1 MKLKEVS
8 SGRVDCY
15 FAKPSRNCLKSYED
29 GLVVCGLDKMYCY
42 IPSDNRCYKMADMRT
57 KGQLPGT
64 CMDTCHGKLY
74 IMIISGTELKRYD
87 PLVNSWD
94 PMEEHAE
101 DTFCA
106 ERNSEILKF
115 CFPTL
120 TFNAPP
126 PTTSKEKNPVYV
138 A

>member
-1 MKLKEVS
+1 
-8 SGRVDCY
+8 
-15 FAKPSRNCLKSYED
+15 
-29 GLVVCGLDKMYCY
+29 
-42 IPSDNRCYKMADMRT
+42 MADMRT

-74 IMIISGTELKRYD
+74 IMIISGDGDTTELKRYD

-106 ERNSEILKF
+106 ERNSVS
-115 CFPTL
+115 PHWPSM
-120 TFNAPP
+120 PP
-126 PTTSKEKNPVYV
+126 PPPHHL
-138 A
+138 